1 MQSEILYD
9 EIFDAQEHFR
19 LILDSMARPGKINVI
34 PDLDIPMTDGINKAS
49 ALIGFS
55 LLNTDACFCAIGEL
69 SYSIEEFITLHTA
82 AKVELLQKA
91 DFVFVKGSQSDEFI
105 ADLKTGTLPY
115 PEDSATIVLDVL
127 NISAD
132 ETANSLQLNL
142 KGPGIKTVE
151 TVYVTGLNDAIL
163 DAVKE
168 QNFEFPLGIDLIL
181 TDTENR
187 MICIPRSNDFTYE
200 LAENTNQPNYK

>member
-34 PDLDIPMTDGINKAS
+34 PDLDIRMVDGINKAS

-55 LLNTDACFCAIGEL
+55 LLNTDASFCAIGEL
-69 SYSIEEFITLHTA
+69 SYEIEECISLHTA
-82 AKVELLQKA
+82 AKIESLQKA
-91 DFVFVKGSQSDEFI
+91 DFVFVKGSQSSDFI

-132 ETANSLQLNL
+132 ETADSLQLNL
-142 KGPGIKTVE
+142 KGPGIKTIE

>member
-34 PDLDIPMTDGINKAS
+34 PNLDIQMVDGINKAS

-55 LLNTDACFCAIGEL
+55 LLNTDASFCAIGEL
-69 SYSIEEFITLHTA
+69 SYTIEKFITLHTA
-82 AKVELLQKA
+82 AKIESLQNA
-91 DFVFVKGSQSDEFI
+91 DFVFVKGSQSDQFI
-105 ADLKTGTLPY
+105 ADLKIGTLPY

-127 NISAD
+127 NISTEEIAD
-132 ETANSLQLNL
+132 SLQLNL

-151 TVYVTGLNDAIL
+151 TVYVTGLNHAIM

-168 QNFEFPLGIDLIL
+168 QNFEFPLGIDLML
-181 TDTENR
+181 TDKENN

-200 LAENTNQPNYK
+200 LAEPTNKPNYN

>member
-34 PDLDIPMTDGINKAS
+34 PDLNIQMTAGINKAG

-55 LLNTDACFCAIGEL
+55 LLNTDTSFCAIGEL

-82 AKVELLQKA
+82 AKIESLQNA
-91 DFVFVKGSQSDEFI
+91 EFVFVKGSQSSDFI
-105 ADLKTGTLPY
+105 ADLKIGTLPY
-115 PEDSATIVLDVL
+115 PEDSATIVADVL
-127 NISAD
+127 NISAE
-132 ETANSLQLNL
+132 ETAGSLQLNL
-142 KGPGIKTVE
+142 KGPGVETIE
-151 TVYVTGLNDAIL
+151 TVYVTGLNHAIL
-163 DAVKE
+163 DAIKE
-168 QNFEFPLGIDLIL
+168 QNFEFPLGLDLML
-181 TDTENR
+181 TDSENR

-200 LAENTNQPNYK
+200 LADSINQPNYN

>member
-34 PDLDIPMTDGINKAS
+34 PDLNIQPTDGINKAS
-49 ALIGFS
+49 ALIGFA
-55 LLNTDACFCAIGEL
+55 LLNTDASFCAIGEL
-69 SYSIEEFITLHTA
+69 SESIAAYINLHTA
-82 AKVELLQKA
+82 ADIVALQKA
-91 DFVFVKGSQSDEFI
+91 DFVFVNGNQSDAFI
-105 ADLKTGTLPY
+105 ADLKNGTLPY
-115 PEDSATIVLDVL
+115 PEDSATIVLDVF
-127 NISAD
+127 NISID
-132 ETANSLQLNL
+132 ETADSLQLNL

-151 TVYVTGLNDAIL
+151 TVYVTGLNHAIL

-181 TDTENR
+181 TDKENN
-187 MICIPRSNDFTYE
+187 MICIPRSNDFKYE
-200 LAENTNQPNYK
+200 LAETINQTNYN

>member
-34 PDLDIPMTDGINKAS
+34 PDLNIQMTEGINKAS
-49 ALIGFS
+49 ALIAFA
-55 LLNTDACFCAIGEL
+55 LLNTDVTFCAIGEL
-69 SYSIEEFITLHTA
+69 SDSIDEFITLHTVA
-82 AKVELLQKA
+82 GIATLQKA
-91 DFVFVKGSQSDEFI
+91 DFVFVKGSQGSNFI
-105 ADLKTGTLPY
+105 EDLKTGTLPY
-115 PEDSATIVLDVL
+115 PEDSATIVIDVL
-127 NISAD
+127 NISTE
-132 ETANSLQLNL
+132 ETAGSLQLNL

-151 TVYVTGLNDAIL
+151 TVYITGLNHAIL

-168 QNFEFPLGIDLIL
+168 QNFEFPLGIDLML
-181 TDTENR
+181 TDRENR

-200 LAENTNQPNYK
+200 QAETINQPNYN

>member
-132 ETANSLQLNL
+132 ETADSLQLNL